1 MGYGGKMKKHWY
13 SVDKDEQLVE
23 WLEDNFS
30 LHDAD
35 MIYNLLQEFRAIDTK
50 QGEITFEDFL
60 NNKQK
65 EIENG

>member
-1 MGYGGKMKKHWY
+1 MK
-13 SVDKDEQLVE
+13 DLIEIDNDMDLVE
-23 WLEDNFS
+23 TLEKIFS
-30 LHDAD
+30 LHDVD

-65 EIENG
+65 GDRKWEK